1 MLLKAK
7 LMMVV
12 GVAMATMILGF
23 WLYYRSTQKRLQEAA
38 AENAR
43 QAIQIQEQKAIQEQ
57 MEKDI
62 KKGNELRQEVNKAMQ
77 QTQRSI
83 DDMRAKFTPRTDPA
97 TGQTVTL
104 GQKAVEKTDTVERAV
119 NRGTFDQL
127 RCFELLTGSPLT
139 EEERNGTK
147 TNSLCPE
154 LLAPAKTPQ
163 PGKPGTVKPAAAK

>member
-1 MLLKAK
+1 MLIKAK
-7 LMMVV
+7 LMLIV
-12 GVAMATMILGF
+12 GVAMATMMLGF
-23 WLYYRSTQKRLQEAA
+23 WLYYRNTQQRLQEAA
-38 AENAR
+38 AENSR
-43 QAIQIQEQKAIQEQ
+43 QAIQIEEQKAVQEQ

-62 KKGNELRQEVNKAMQ
+62 QQGNELRQEVNKAVQ

-83 DDMRAKFTPRTDPA
+83 DDMRSKFTPRTDSA

-119 NRGTFDQL
+119 NRGTYDQL

-147 TNSLCPE
+147 TNSLCPD
-154 LLAPAKTPQ
+154 LLAPAKPIKSGNTKSPSS
-163 PGKPGTVKPAAAK
+163 K